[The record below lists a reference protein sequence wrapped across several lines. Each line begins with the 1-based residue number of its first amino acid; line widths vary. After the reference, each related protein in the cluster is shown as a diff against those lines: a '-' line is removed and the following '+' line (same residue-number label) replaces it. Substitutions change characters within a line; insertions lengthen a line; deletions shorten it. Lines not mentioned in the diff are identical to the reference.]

1 MARGAV
7 PVGTKRGVEDEE
19 VVEVV
24 VVVVMVE
31 EEALLVLFVFRF
43 FVFFPFSGFVLRAA
57 FVANCFRGATLPV
70 LLRAFVVKEDI
81 CDAVRGVVFEC

>member
-1 MARGAV
+1 M
-7 PVGTKRGVEDEE
+7 GTKRGVEDEE

-81 CDAVRGVVFEC
+81 CECIHVLYF